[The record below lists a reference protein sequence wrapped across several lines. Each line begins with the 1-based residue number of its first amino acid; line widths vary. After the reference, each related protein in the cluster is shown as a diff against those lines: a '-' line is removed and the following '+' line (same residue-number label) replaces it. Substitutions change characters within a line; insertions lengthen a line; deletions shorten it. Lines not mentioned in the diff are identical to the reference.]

1 MINFPPDKATGLAR
15 GSGFVKFETREGAI
29 CAVESAEIGSR
40 AEMAAKKV
48 PPTVKG
54 RPCRVNLAVDRT
66 EAKKLKESDTAHG
79 KDKRNLYL
87 ATEGL
92 LVDSAISL
100 KRHGDE
106 Q

>member
-1 MINFPPDKATGLAR
+1 
-15 GSGFVKFETREGAI
+15 VKFSTSEGAI
-29 CAVESAEIGSR
+29 SAVESAEIGSR
-40 AEMAAKKV
+40 AEMANKRV

-66 EAKKLKESDTAHG
+66 EAKKLKDNESSTGAR
-79 KDKRNLYL
+79 DKRNLYL

-92 LVDSAISL
+92 LVDSAVSF
-100 KRHGDE
+100 KRHGDY

>member
-1 MINFPPDKATGLAR
+1 MTGLAR
-15 GSGFVKFETREGAI
+15 GSGFVKFSTREGALS
-29 CAVESAEIGSR
+29 AVESAEIGSR
-40 AEMAAKKV
+40 AEMASKRV

-54 RPCRVNLAVDRT
+54 RPCRVNLAVDRN
-66 EAKKLKESDTAHG
+66 EAKKLKDSENSGG

-92 LVDSAISL
+92 LVDSAISY
-100 KRHGDE
+100 KRHGDY

>member
-1 MINFPPDKATGLAR
+1 M
-15 GSGFVKFETREGAI
+15 KFETREGAI
-29 CAVESAEIGSR
+29 SAVESAEIGSR
-40 AEMAAKKV
+40 AEMAAQRI

-66 EAKKLKESDTAHG
+66 EAQKLKESDHANG

-100 KRHGDE
+100 KRHGD
-106 Q
+106 QQ